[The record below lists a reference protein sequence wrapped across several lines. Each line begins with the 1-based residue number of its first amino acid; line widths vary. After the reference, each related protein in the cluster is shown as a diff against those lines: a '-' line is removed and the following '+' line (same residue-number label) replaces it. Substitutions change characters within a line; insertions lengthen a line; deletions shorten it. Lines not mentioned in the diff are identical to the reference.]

1 MHVAFCVMSDW
12 CFCLKAREYTRALT
26 AVKLDKMFARPLV
39 GALDGHG
46 DGVFCSAA
54 SRKNLVQFI
63 SGTTCLLNI
72 QQYSETRVCSYTF
85 SPRTYSDF
93 ARTVPCEHT
102 PVGEVTSCSDHRS
115 HA

>member
-1 MHVAFCVMSDW
+1 MLSAVSVLCV
-12 CFCLKAREYTRALT
+12 CAVCLCHLKAREYTRALT

-63 SGTTCLLNI
+63 SGMVKYAHTICI
-72 QQYSETRVCSYTF
+72 IWRV
-85 SPRTYSDF
+85 
-93 ARTVPCEHT
+93 AGPC
-102 PVGEVTSCSDHRS
+102 G
-115 HA
+115 

>member
-1 MHVAFCVMSDW
+1 M
-12 CFCLKAREYTRALT
+12 KAREYTRALT

-63 SGTTCLLNI
+63 SGAIVCTHI
-72 QQYSETRVCSYTF
+72 HQYSSSVRPEFTCIILV
-85 SPRTYSDF
+85 TYSNF
-93 ARTVPCEHT
+93 VRSVPDE
-102 PVGEVTSCSDHRS
+102 CSLL
-115 HA
+115 ACW